1 MSWDL
6 SITKLYAMKKSR
18 ITFDE
23 MPQLMASLITEVRSL
38 RRTVDLLSTASL
50 SDGEPRRRVLS
61 TDEVCG
67 LLGRT
72 RVSIYWMIRRGE
84 LAAYK

>member
-6 SITKLYAMKKSR
+6 SITKLYVMKKSR

-38 RRTVDLLSTASL
+38 RICDPMQQ
-50 SDGEPRRRVLS
+50 EQP
-61 TDEVCG
+61 
-67 LLGRT
+67 
-72 RVSIYWMIRRGE
+72 Y
-84 LAAYK
+84 AYK